1 MPNRLNL
8 PEDLEKLIEKRD
20 SDRRQAEQAKAI
32 DKQQEQDQAQ
42 SSPERRQGSGRRQE
56 DRL

>member
-20 SDRRQAEQAKAI
+20 QDDRRKAKKDAT
-32 DKQQEQDQAQ
+32 
-42 SSPERRQGSGRRQE
+42 SSASASRRTPEIKERRGSKVRRKE
-56 DRL
+56 DRG